1 MLFSAYLGVAGLTD
15 VGYRFY
21 TTAEAAVAARSQTS
35 VVDAGSGWYSASISL
50 PATAVSVRWDS
61 TGTPAAVAREY
72 FNGPSEGVIMA
83 ANAGLGAYA
92 ITQTV
97 TDGASNLVGAIV
109 RLYSAST
116 LTAYVVTT
124 NGSGV
129 SSFSLDAGAYTRS
142 ITKSGYTFTPDTL
155 TVSASASVSSA
166 MTAISIPSPASPSL
180 CVVYGTFLKP
190 SGAALASVDINFTLH
205 SERNTTTGGTVVQ
218 TTEWTATTSVAGA
231 LSQSLVRTDQ
241 FNRPNAYYEVTCAE
255 LKWHKK
261 RMTLA
266 AASFDLSTL

>member
-1 MLFSAYLGVAGLTD
+1 
-15 VGYRFY
+15 
-21 TTAEAAVAARSQTS
+21 VAARSQTG
-35 VVDAGSGWYSASISL
+35 VVDAGAGWYSVSIAL

-72 FNGPSEGVIMA
+72 FYGPSEGVIIA
-83 ANAGLGAYA
+83 ANAGVGAYA

-97 TDGASNLVGAIV
+97 TDGTDPLVGATV
-109 RLYSAST
+109 RLYDASS
-116 LTAYVVTT
+116 LTAYVVVT
-124 NGSGV
+124 NASGV
-129 SSFSLDAGAYTRS
+129 AGFSLDAGSYTRS
-142 ITKSGYTFTPDTL
+142 ITKNGYSFTPDTL
-155 TVSASASVSSA
+155 VVSASASVSSA
-166 MTAISIPSPASPSL
+166 MAAIAVPSPASPDL

-190 SGAALASVDINFTLH
+190 SGAALASVNITFTLH
-205 SERNTTTGGTVVQ
+205 AERNTTSGGNIIQKTV
-218 TTEWTATTSVAGA
+218 WTATTNGSGV

-241 FNRPNAYYEVTCAE
+241 FNRPNAFYEVTCPE